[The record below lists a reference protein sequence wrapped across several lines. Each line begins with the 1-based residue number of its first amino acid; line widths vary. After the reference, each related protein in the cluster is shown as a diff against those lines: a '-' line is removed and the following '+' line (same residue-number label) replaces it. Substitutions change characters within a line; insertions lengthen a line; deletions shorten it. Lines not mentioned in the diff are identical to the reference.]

1 MNEIVNYPSLKD
13 KVVIITGGA
22 SGIGES
28 IVENFLQQGSKV
40 AFLDKDEKLGNKLV
54 KKFINSKNVPVFK
67 LCDLTNI
74 EKLKQSINE
83 VKKKNGAYFSFN

>member
-1 MNEIVNYPSLKD
+1 MNEIANYPSLKD

-40 AFLDKDEKLGNKLV
+40 AFLDKDEKKCNKLV
-54 KKFINSKNVPVFK
+54 KKYINYKNVPLFQ

-74 EKLKQSINE
+74 EKLKKSITE
-83 VKKKNGAYFSFN
+83 VKKN

>member
-1 MNEIVNYPSLKD
+1 MNEIANYPSLKD

-40 AFLDKDEKLGNKLV
+40 AFLDKDEKLGTKLV
-54 KKFINSKNVPVFK
+54 KKFIHSKNVPVFK

-74 EKLKQSINE
+74 FHK
-83 VKKKNGAYFSFN
+83 

>member
-1 MNEIVNYPSLKD
+1 MNEIANYPSLKD
-13 KVVIITGGA
+13 KVVVITGGA

-54 KKFINSKNVPVFK
+54 KKQIR
-67 LCDLTNI
+67 
-74 EKLKQSINE
+74 
-83 VKKKNGAYFSFN
+83 AYFSFNQ

>member
-1 MNEIVNYPSLKD
+1 MNEIANYPSIKD

-40 AFLDKDEKLGNKLV
+40 AFLDKDEKK
-54 KKFINSKNVPVFK
+54 
-67 LCDLTNI
+67 
-74 EKLKQSINE
+74 
-83 VKKKNGAYFSFN
+83 YW